1 MFLLYKNKIK
11 IIFFFIIII
20 LALISIIHSFNE
32 SQKYSYDFHYYPAKL
47 VSEGINHYQYVL
59 DGKHDRGPSDR
70 MLYYQDGIYGH
81 GLFIALLPLTLLDWN
96 TAKTVWAFLNILFCF
111 FILFFLRKKFCLSK
125 KIFILSACLFLMST
139 PLRINI
145 SYGQQTLFTFLFFLL
160 PFIFQGKI
168 SILLS
173 GLSYFKYNIGYAL
186 FIYIFSLK
194 NLNKVLISLIPC
206 IVGWLS
212 YAYITNTSALKN
224 LFEPI
229 LVLGHFFSIKN
240 HLPVTIFS
248 LLKEIGFNNYLVMAI
263 PLILSF
269 LVIYKLKKVKNDL
282 FKLSIVCLVS
292 LSFTAHQLHDYIL
305 LLPLLIFSLINF
317 NLLVS
322 KINLIVIFYF
332 FFFLR
337 IVSLFFNF
345 MPWDFPYGYFGYLN
359 NSLIILILFLNF
371 KNLKIKFK

>member
-1 MFLLYKNKIK
+1 MKLFFNKKIK
-11 IIFFFIIII
+11 LIFFFVLFS
-20 LALISIIHSFNE
+20 LALISVIHSFNE
-32 SQKYSYDFHYYPAKL
+32 SQKYSYDFHYYPTKL

-59 DGKHDRGPSDR
+59 DGKHDRGPADR
-70 MLYYQDGIYGH
+70 MLYSQDGIYGH
-81 GLFIALLPLTLLDWN
+81 GLFIALLPLTLLDWD

-111 FILFFLRKKFCLSK
+111 FILFFLRKKFRLPK
-125 KIFILSACLFLMST
+125 NIFIVSACLFLMST

-160 PFIFQGKI
+160 PFVFRGKI
-168 SILLS
+168 SMILS
-173 GLSYFKYNIGYAL
+173 GLSYFKYNIGYVL
-186 FIYIFSLK
+186 FIYIFFQK
-194 NLNKVLISLIPC
+194 NINKVLISLIPC
-206 IVGWLS
+206 IIGWLS

-224 LFEPI
+224 LFEPF
-229 LVLGHFFSIKN
+229 LVLGHFFSITN

-269 LVIYKLKKVKNDL
+269 LVIYKLKEVKNDL

-337 IVSLFFNF
+337 IISLFFNF

-371 KNLKIKFK
+371 KRFKNKI

>member
-1 MFLLYKNKIK
+1 MKLFFNKKIK
-11 IIFFFIIII
+11 LIFFFVLFS
-20 LALISIIHSFNE
+20 LALISVIHSFNE
-32 SQKYSYDFHYYPAKL
+32 SQKYSYDFHYYPTKL

-59 DGKHDRGPSDR
+59 DGKHDRGPADR
-70 MLYYQDGIYGH
+70 MLYSQDGIYGH
-81 GLFIALLPLTLLDWN
+81 GLFIALLPLTLLDWD

-111 FILFFLRKKFCLSK
+111 FILFFLRKKFRLPK
-125 KIFILSACLFLMST
+125 NIFIVSACLFLMST

-145 SYGQQTLFTFLFFLL
+145 GYGQQTLFTFLFFLL
-160 PFIFQGKI
+160 PFVFRGKI
-168 SILLS
+168 SIILS
-173 GLSYFKYNIGYAL
+173 GLSYFKYNIGYVL
-186 FIYIFSLK
+186 FIYIFFQK
-194 NLNKVLISLIPC
+194 NINKVLISLIPC
-206 IVGWLS
+206 IIGWLS
-212 YAYITNTSALKN
+212 YSYITNTSALKN
-224 LFEPI
+224 FFEPF
-229 LVLGHFFSIKN
+229 LVLGHFFSITN

-269 LVIYKLKKVKNDL
+269 LVIYKLKEVKNDL

-337 IVSLFFNF
+337 IISLFFNF

-371 KNLKIKFK
+371 KRFKNKI

>member
-1 MFLLYKNKIK
+1 MKLFFNKKIK
-11 IIFFFIIII
+11 LIFFFVLFS
-20 LALISIIHSFNE
+20 LALISVIHSFNE
-32 SQKYSYDFHYYPAKL
+32 SQKYSYDFHYYPTKL

-59 DGKHDRGPSDR
+59 DGKHDRGPADR
-70 MLYYQDGIYGH
+70 MLYSQDGIYGH
-81 GLFIALLPLTLLDWN
+81 GLFIALLPLTLLDWD
-96 TAKTVWAFLNILFCF
+96 TAKTVWAFLNILLCF
-111 FILFFLRKKFCLSK
+111 FILFFLRKKFRLRK
-125 KIFILSACLFLMST
+125 NIFIVSACLFLMST

-145 SYGQQTLFTFLFFLL
+145 GYGQQTLFTFLFFLL
-160 PFIFQGKI
+160 PFVFRGKI
-168 SILLS
+168 SMILS
-173 GLSYFKYNIGYAL
+173 GLSYFKYNIGYVL
-186 FIYIFSLK
+186 FIYIFFQK
-194 NLNKVLISLIPC
+194 NINKVLISLIPC
-206 IVGWLS
+206 IIGWLS

-224 LFEPI
+224 LFEPF
-229 LVLGHFFSIKN
+229 LVLGHFFSITN

-269 LVIYKLKKVKNDL
+269 LVIYKLKEVKNDL

-337 IVSLFFNF
+337 IISLFFNF

-359 NSLIILILFLNF
+359 NSLTVLILFLNL
-371 KNLKIKFK
+371 KNLKKI

>member
-1 MFLLYKNKIK
+1 MKLFFNKKIK
-11 IIFFFIIII
+11 LIFFFVLFS
-20 LALISIIHSFNE
+20 LALISVIHSFNE
-32 SQKYSYDFHYYPAKL
+32 SQKYSYDFHYYPTKL

-59 DGKHDRGPSDR
+59 DGKHDRGPADR
-70 MLYYQDGIYGH
+70 MLYSQDGIYGH
-81 GLFIALLPLTLLDWN
+81 GLFIALLPLTLLDWD

-111 FILFFLRKKFCLSK
+111 FILFFLRKKFRLPK
-125 KIFILSACLFLMST
+125 NIFIVSACLFLMST

-145 SYGQQTLFTFLFFLL
+145 GYGQQTLFTFLFFLL
-160 PFIFQGKI
+160 PFVFRGKI
-168 SILLS
+168 SIILS
-173 GLSYFKYNIGYAL
+173 GLSYFKYNIGYVL
-186 FIYIFSLK
+186 FIYIFFQK
-194 NLNKVLISLIPC
+194 NINKVLISLIPC
-206 IVGWLS
+206 IIGWLS

-224 LFEPI
+224 LFEPF
-229 LVLGHFFSIKN
+229 LVLGHFFSITN

-269 LVIYKLKKVKNDL
+269 LVIYKLKEVKNDL

-337 IVSLFFNF
+337 IISLFFNF

-371 KNLKIKFK
+371 KRFKNKI

>member
-1 MFLLYKNKIK
+1 MKIFFNKKIK
-11 IIFFFIIII
+11 LIFFLVLFS
-20 LALISIIHSFNE
+20 LALISVIHSFNE
-32 SQKYSYDFHYYPAKL
+32 SQKYSYDFHYYPTKL

-59 DGKHDRGPSDR
+59 DGKHDRGPADR
-70 MLYYQDGIYGH
+70 MLYSQDGIYGH
-81 GLFIALLPLTLLDWN
+81 GLFIALLPLTLLDWD

-111 FILFFLRKKFCLSK
+111 FILFFLRKKFRLRK
-125 KIFILSACLFLMST
+125 NIFIVSACLFLMST

-145 SYGQQTLFTFLFFLL
+145 GYGQQTLFTFLFFLL
-160 PFIFQGKI
+160 PFVFRGKI
-168 SILLS
+168 SMILS
-173 GLSYFKYNIGYAL
+173 GLSYFKYNIGYVL
-186 FIYIFSLK
+186 FIYIFFQK
-194 NLNKVLISLIPC
+194 NINKVLISLIPC
-206 IVGWLS
+206 IIGWLS

-224 LFEPI
+224 LFEPF
-229 LVLGHFFSIKN
+229 LVLGHFFSITN

-269 LVIYKLKKVKNDL
+269 LVIYKLKEVKNDL

-337 IVSLFFNF
+337 IISLFFNF

-359 NSLIILILFLNF
+359 NSIIILILFLNF
-371 KNLKIKFK
+371 KRFKNKI

>member
-1 MFLLYKNKIK
+1 MKLFFNKKIK
-11 IIFFFIIII
+11 LFFFLI
-20 LALISIIHSFNE
+20 LFSFALISVIHSFNE
-32 SQKYSYDFHYYPAKL
+32 SQKYSYDFHYYPTKL

-59 DGKHDRGPSDR
+59 DGKHDRGPADR
-70 MLYYQDGIYGH
+70 MLYSQDGIYGH
-81 GLFIALLPLTLLDWN
+81 GLFIALLPLTLLDWD

-111 FILFFLRKKFCLSK
+111 FILFFLRKKFRLSK
-125 KIFILSACLFLMST
+125 NIFIVSACLFLMST

-145 SYGQQTLFTFLFFLL
+145 GYGQQTLFTFLFFLL
-160 PFIFQGKI
+160 PFIFRGKI
-168 SILLS
+168 SIILS
-173 GLSYFKYNIGYAL
+173 GLSYFKYNIGYVL
-186 FIYIFSLK
+186 FIYIFFQK
-194 NLNKVLISLIPC
+194 NINKVLISLIPC
-206 IVGWLS
+206 IIGWLS

-224 LFEPI
+224 LFEPF
-229 LVLGHFFSIKN
+229 LVLGHFFSITN
-240 HLPVTIFS
+240 HLPITIFS

-269 LVIYKLKKVKNDL
+269 LVIYKLKEVKNDL

-337 IVSLFFNF
+337 IISLFFNF

-359 NSLIILILFLNF
+359 NSLIISILFLNF
-371 KNLKIKFK
+371 KKIKNKI

>member
-1 MFLLYKNKIK
+1 MKIFFNKKIK
-11 IIFFFIIII
+11 LIFFLVLFS
-20 LALISIIHSFNE
+20 LALISVIHSFNE
-32 SQKYSYDFHYYPAKL
+32 SQKYSYDFHYYPTKL

-59 DGKHDRGPSDR
+59 DGKHDRGPADR
-70 MLYYQDGIYGH
+70 MLYSQDGIYGH
-81 GLFIALLPLTLLDWN
+81 GLFIALLPLTLLDWD

-111 FILFFLRKKFCLSK
+111 FILFFLRKKFRLRK
-125 KIFILSACLFLMST
+125 NIFIVSACLFLMST

-145 SYGQQTLFTFLFFLL
+145 GYGQQTLFTFLFFLL
-160 PFIFQGKI
+160 PFVFRGKI
-168 SILLS
+168 SMILS
-173 GLSYFKYNIGYAL
+173 GLSYFKYNIGYVL
-186 FIYIFSLK
+186 FIYIFFQK
-194 NLNKVLISLIPC
+194 NINKVLISLIPC
-206 IVGWLS
+206 IIGWLS

-224 LFEPI
+224 LFEPF
-229 LVLGHFFSIKN
+229 LVLGHFFSITN

-269 LVIYKLKKVKNDL
+269 LVIYKLKEVKNDL

-337 IVSLFFNF
+337 IISLFFNF

-371 KNLKIKFK
+371 ENLKIKFK

>member
-1 MFLLYKNKIK
+1 MKLFFNKKIK
-11 IIFFFIIII
+11 LIFFFVLFS
-20 LALISIIHSFNE
+20 LALISVIHSFNE
-32 SQKYSYDFHYYPAKL
+32 SQKYSYDFHYYPTKL

-59 DGKHDRGPSDR
+59 DGKHDRGPADR
-70 MLYYQDGIYGH
+70 MLYSQDGIYGH
-81 GLFIALLPLTLLDWN
+81 GLFIALLPLTLLDWD

-111 FILFFLRKKFCLSK
+111 FILFFLRKKFRLRK
-125 KIFILSACLFLMST
+125 NIFIVSACLFLMST

-145 SYGQQTLFTFLFFLL
+145 GYGQQTLFTFLFFLL
-160 PFIFQGKI
+160 PFVFRGKI
-168 SILLS
+168 SMILS
-173 GLSYFKYNIGYAL
+173 GLSYFKYNIGYVL
-186 FIYIFSLK
+186 FIYIFFQK
-194 NLNKVLISLIPC
+194 NINKVLISLIPC
-206 IVGWLS
+206 ILGWLS

-224 LFEPI
+224 LFEPF
-229 LVLGHFFSIKN
+229 LVLGHFFSITN

-248 LLKEIGFNNYLVMAI
+248 LLKEIGFNNYLVMTI

-269 LVIYKLKKVKNDL
+269 LVIYKLKEVKNDL

-337 IVSLFFNF
+337 IISLFFNF

>member
-1 MFLLYKNKIK
+1 MKLFFNKKIK
-11 IIFFFIIII
+11 LIFFFVLFS
-20 LALISIIHSFNE
+20 LALISVIHSFNE
-32 SQKYSYDFHYYPAKL
+32 SQRYSYDFHYYPTKL

-59 DGKHDRGPSDR
+59 DGKHDRGPADR
-70 MLYYQDGIYGH
+70 MLYSQDGIYGH
-81 GLFIALLPLTLLDWN
+81 GLFIALLPLTLLDWD

-111 FILFFLRKKFCLSK
+111 FILFFLRKKFRLSK
-125 KIFILSACLFLMST
+125 NIFIVSACLFLMST

-145 SYGQQTLFTFLFFLL
+145 GYGQQTLFTFLFFLL
-160 PFIFQGKI
+160 PFIFRGKI
-168 SILLS
+168 SIILS
-173 GLSYFKYNIGYAL
+173 GLSYFKYNIGYVL
-186 FIYIFSLK
+186 FIYIFFQK
-194 NLNKVLISLIPC
+194 NINKVLISLIPC
-206 IVGWLS
+206 IIGWLS

-224 LFEPI
+224 LFEPF
-229 LVLGHFFSIKN
+229 LVLGHFFSITN
-240 HLPVTIFS
+240 HLPITIFS

-269 LVIYKLKKVKNDL
+269 LVIYKLKEVKNDL

-337 IVSLFFNF
+337 IISLFFNF

-359 NSLIILILFLNF
+359 NSLIISILFLNF
-371 KNLKIKFK
+371 KKIKNKI

>member
-1 MFLLYKNKIK
+1 MKIFFNKKIK
-11 IIFFFIIII
+11 LIFFLVLFS
-20 LALISIIHSFNE
+20 LALISVIHSFNE
-32 SQKYSYDFHYYPAKL
+32 SQKYSYDFHYYPTKL

-59 DGKHDRGPSDR
+59 DGKHDRGPADR
-70 MLYYQDGIYGH
+70 MLYSQDGIYGH
-81 GLFIALLPLTLLDWN
+81 GLFIALLPLTLLDWD

-111 FILFFLRKKFCLSK
+111 FILFFLRKKFRLRK
-125 KIFILSACLFLMST
+125 NIFIVSACLFLMST

-145 SYGQQTLFTFLFFLL
+145 GYGQQTLFTFLFFLL
-160 PFIFQGKI
+160 PFVFRGKI
-168 SILLS
+168 SMILS
-173 GLSYFKYNIGYAL
+173 GLSYFKYNIGYVL
-186 FIYIFSLK
+186 FIYIFFQK
-194 NLNKVLISLIPC
+194 NINKVLISLIPC
-206 IVGWLS
+206 IIGWLS

-224 LFEPI
+224 LFEPF
-229 LVLGHFFSIKN
+229 LVLGHFFSITN

-269 LVIYKLKKVKNDL
+269 LVIYKLKEVKNDL

-337 IVSLFFNF
+337 IISLFFNF

>member
-1 MFLLYKNKIK
+1 MKLFFNKKIK
-11 IIFFFIIII
+11 LIFFFVLFS
-20 LALISIIHSFNE
+20 LALISVIHSFNE
-32 SQKYSYDFHYYPAKL
+32 SQKYSYDFHYYPTKL

-59 DGKHDRGPSDR
+59 DGKHDRGPTDR
-70 MLYYQDGIYGH
+70 MLYSQDGIYGH
-81 GLFIALLPLTLLDWN
+81 GLFIALLPLTLLDWD

-111 FILFFLRKKFCLSK
+111 FILFFLRKKFRLPK
-125 KIFILSACLFLMST
+125 NIFIVSACLFLMST

-145 SYGQQTLFTFLFFLL
+145 GYGQQTLFTFLFFLL
-160 PFIFQGKI
+160 PFVFRGKI
-168 SILLS
+168 SMILS
-173 GLSYFKYNIGYAL
+173 GLSYFKYNIGYVL
-186 FIYIFSLK
+186 FIYIFFQK
-194 NLNKVLISLIPC
+194 NINKVLISLIPC
-206 IVGWLS
+206 IIGWLS

-224 LFEPI
+224 LFEPF
-229 LVLGHFFSIKN
+229 LVLGHFFSITN

-269 LVIYKLKKVKNDL
+269 LVIYKLKEVKNDL

-337 IVSLFFNF
+337 IISLFFNF
-345 MPWDFPYGYFGYLN
+345 MPWDFSYGYFGYLN

-371 KNLKIKFK
+371 KRFKNKI